1 MTVVRGLDLLN
12 TDSLIAY
19 MLDHTFFCFVLS
31 VCRQRCNSVME
42 LIAYVLNHSFFFV
55 FRLQFYDEW
64 SILSQEST

>member
-1 MTVVRGLDLLN
+1 MTVVRGRDLLN

-42 LIAYVLNHSFFFV
+42 LIAYVLNHSFFFC
-55 FRLQFYDEW
+55 FSFA
-64 SILSQEST
+64 IL